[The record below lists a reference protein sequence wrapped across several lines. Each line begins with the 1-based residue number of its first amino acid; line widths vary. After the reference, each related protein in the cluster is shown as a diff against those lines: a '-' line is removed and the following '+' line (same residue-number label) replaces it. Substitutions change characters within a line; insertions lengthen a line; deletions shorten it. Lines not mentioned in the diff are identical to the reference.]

1 MSGITSRRKGH
12 EFERKIRLNFKD
24 LGWSNCETSR
34 YASKQMDDRK
44 IDLINTSPFAV
55 QCKASINNPSYHKI
69 FKEMLEIKGHYKL
82 IYHKKPRDKEYVV
95 IQKEDFHELL
105 DMLIKNSIINP

>member
-1 MSGITSRRKGH
+1 MANTNRRKGH
-12 EFERKIRLNFKD
+12 DYERQRRLEYRD
-24 LGWSNCETSR
+24 MGWNNCETSR
-34 YASKQMDDRK
+34 YKSKYLDDHK
-44 IDLINTSPFAV
+44 IDLTDTYPF
-55 QCKASINNPSYHKI
+55 SIQAKCTKNNPSYHKI